1 MANKKITDLSAGAI
15 ARADDLIEI
24 VQYPGGTPT
33 SLKVSMDELPIIR
46 ADIPPASPNALDDE
60 FTDAATLPGGGS
72 AIWTWSNQGTAS
84 IAISSIGRGAVL
96 TVLSP
101 GGVTNSLKAIEQ
113 TTPATPWEFTSK
125 VALNAPTGTNY
136 FTAGMFMRES
146 GTGKCLTLSI
156 GFDISEKVQVSRW
169 TNSTTYNLESF
180 NEAWYRGIAYLRI
193 KDDGTNLIYSVSVDG
208 LFYFPVFTES
218 RTAFM
223 AAGPNRIGLCGN
235 NAHATLHSYN
245 SFHWFRRTL

>member
-1 MANKKITDLSAGAI
+1 MANKKITDLADGVI

-33 SLKVSMDELPIIR
+33 SKKVSMDELPFAR
-46 ADIPPASPNALDDE
+46 VDIPPATANALNDE

-84 IAISSIGRGAVL
+84 IALGIGGRGAVL

-113 TTPATPWEFTSK
+113 TAPATPWEFTAK
-125 VALNAPTGTNY
+125 VALNARSGTNY

-146 GTGKCLTLSI
+146 GTGKCLTLTI
-156 GFDISEKVQVSRW
+156 GHDISEKVQVSRW
-169 TNSTTYNLESF
+169 TNSTTYGAESF
-180 NEAWYRGIAYLRI
+180 NQAWYRHITYMRI
-193 KDDGTNLIYSVSVDG
+193 KDDGTNLIYSYSIDG
-208 LFYFPVFTES
+208 LVYFPLFSEG
-218 RTAFM
+218 RTAHM

-235 NAHATLHSYN
+235 NAHASLNCYG